1 MENDKPKKVIVLN
14 SSEPIISNYISVLD
28 FEKLAGIKFEVLG
41 NKLIFGNSLDLRGK
55 QINALPDNIEL
66 KGNLDIRETQ
76 ITSLPKNLHVTGNLD
91 ARGLDL
97 PLKKPE
103 NFLVE
108 GKYLQG
114 IDFDKYK
121 TEISF
126 PDFLI
131 DNYGFQPDKGS
142 SLRYPKLKNDA
153 TGEVL
158 VIKRNANQQYTYF
171 SVHDDSVKGRSILD
185 FVQKELAKDNPNGK
199 QPTLTAVAQT
209 LDGYMASGKVVPP
222 NNSKYHLD
230 AALWN
235 AADNFSDIKSLTEIT
250 DNKFL
255 KSRGFSQSTLEN
267 PLFKGVFFERSYLVE
282 KDSEVFVYTNTAIKL
297 FNTEGLAGLSQR
309 STSFKGC
316 LGNRF
321 DSLATSIPVKG
332 KEYDAYFLGESFFD
346 CVSHYEMNER
356 KLRDKTV
363 AYLSSEGAIT
373 SGQIALFNR
382 LINEKKPKAIT
393 TIFDKDIAGIFYSLK
408 VNSELHIEGKTSN
421 VVVASHDDKPNK
433 TVYLTISD
441 PNGSD
446 NNFQKKLE
454 ELFNKDNFK
463 DIVDNPAVEVQLMV
477 NDSNMSTYQVAIP
490 RQYDMLE
497 RAIEKV
503 QELRFGPEKII
514 LVEKPITLDFND
526 DLKASKGMHPDWQI
540 KEINN
545 VRRAVYKGN
554 LLPLEGKEKDKN
566 IELAM

>member
-1 MENDKPKKVIVLN
+1 MENDKPKRVIHLEG
-14 SSEPIISNYISVLD
+14 STEQS
-28 FEKLAGIKFEVLG
+28 G
-41 NKLIFGNSLDLRGK
+41 N
-55 QINALPDNIEL
+55 
-66 KGNLDIRETQ
+66 
-76 ITSLPKNLHVTGNLD
+76 
-91 ARGLDL
+91 
-97 PLKKPE
+97 
-103 NFLVE
+103 
-108 GKYLQG
+108 
-114 IDFDKYK
+114 IDFNKYK

-153 TGEVL
+153 TGELL

-209 LDGYMASGKVVPP
+209 LDGYMTSGKVVPP

-267 PLFKGVFFERSYLVE
+267 PIFKGCFFERTYNTDGIVHS
-282 KDSEVFVYTNTAIKL
+282 NTAIKL
-297 FNTEGLAGLSQR
+297 FNIDGLAGLSQR
-309 STSFKGC
+309 NTSFKGC

-321 DSLATSIPVKG
+321 DSLATSNPIKG
-332 KEYDAYFLGESFFD
+332 KEYDAYFLGESFLD

-382 LINEKKPKAIT
+382 LINEKKPKEIT
-393 TIFDKDIAGIFYSLK
+393 TIFDKDIAGLFYSLK

-441 PNGSD
+441 PNGAD

-477 NDSNMSTYQVAIP
+477 NDNNMSTYQVAFP

-554 LLPLEGKEKDKN
+554 LLPLEGKEISQNNEMK
-566 IELAM
+566 I